1 LYGGSSN
8 RNEGGVEF
16 GVEAYYIH
24 PDFNPVILVSSD
36 GEWAGNFDGL
46 GGEFK

>member
-24 PDFNPVILVSSD
+24 PDFNPVILVSLQ
-36 GEWAGNFDGL
+36 GEWVAKFDELEGNF
-46 GGEFK
+46 K